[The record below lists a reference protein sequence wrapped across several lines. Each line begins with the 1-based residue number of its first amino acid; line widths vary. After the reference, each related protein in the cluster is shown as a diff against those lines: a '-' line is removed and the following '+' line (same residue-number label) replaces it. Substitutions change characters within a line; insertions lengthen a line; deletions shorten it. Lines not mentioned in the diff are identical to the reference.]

1 MQKDEVL
8 GNRQRADSKDETL
21 LNDKL
26 YLSQAKHFLKNGM
39 AESAL
44 KCIHHALGNI
54 YLKLFLLIMIIID
67 VLQKSIQQI
76 RCKKG

>member
-44 KCIHHALGNI
+44 KCIHHALGRTI
-54 YLKLFLLIMIIID
+54 Y
-67 VLQKSIQQI
+67 SILYI
-76 RCKKG
+76 